1 MSEHEDLGN
10 EFPELKDK
18 IHSLKISDPHF
29 KKLFEE
35 YTELNKA
42 VYRAEH
48 RIDLLS
54 EDAEEHMR
62 RERVHLKDKLF
73 KILTAE

>member
-1 MSEHEDLGN
+1 MSEHIDLGH
-10 EFPELKDK
+10 EFPTLKDK
-18 IHSLKISDPHF
+18 IHELKVSNPHF
-29 KKLFEE
+29 NRLFDE

-54 EDAEEHMR
+54 EDAEHQLR
-62 RERVHLKDKLF
+62 RDRVALKDTLYSM
-73 KILTAE
+73 LTAQ